1 MSDNPYIKAKDFIK
15 INNTDMNSTDP
26 EVITNVIKDA
36 TSPYDIIN
44 AIENYNNTHKLSLR
58 NRIRYG
64 IGIGE
69 TYLTVIS
76 ATKVGDFYKVISQDY
91 NGRPK
96 VTAENG
102 KVTSA
107 QATFH
112 THFIPASA
120 ITDVVVSGYDPAI
133 MNPIIANAGVDEIDV
148 NKILTDMRKMVQDF
162 NTMLS
167 SGQIRNYIK
176 KFNYEFSIRKL
187 NDITYEHNIQLYNMY
202 NQLSSQY
209 LLVIKNIV
217 ENALDLG
224 KVTSP
229 INLRDKPVYFIGD
242 ANLKE
247 HITAKIEELFK
258 LQEDKAQYDS
268 NFDSRYMDLIQKTFT
283 NTEIEW
289 FKDVIKE

>member
-1 MSDNPYIKAKDFIK
+1 MSDNPYIKAKDFVK
-15 INNTDMNSTDP
+15 TNNIDMNSTDP
-26 EVITNVIKDA
+26 EVITSIIKDA
-36 TSPYDIIN
+36 TSFDDIIS
-44 AIENYNNTHKLSLR
+44 AIENYNSSHKLNLR

-64 IGIGE
+64 IGVGE
-69 TYLTVIS
+69 AYLTVIS
-76 ATKVGDFYKVISQDY
+76 ATKVGECYKVISQDF

-107 QATFH
+107 QAAFH
-112 THFIPASA
+112 THLIPVSA

-133 MNPIIANAGVDEIDV
+133 MDPIMENTGVDEIDV
-148 NKILTDMRKMVQDF
+148 NKLLTDMRKMVQEY
-162 NTMLS
+162 NAMLS

-176 KFNYEFSIRKL
+176 KFNYEFSVRKL

-229 INLRDKPVYFIGD
+229 INLRDKPVYFTN
-242 ANLKE
+242 ATNLDEFIK
-247 HITAKIEELFK
+247 AKIEDLFK
-258 LQEDKAQYDS
+258 FKETKAQYEA

-283 NTEIEW
+283 VNEIEW